1 MASSEVAICNMALG
15 RVGQSIFID
24 SLTENTQAADV
35 CSIFYESC
43 RDATLAD
50 GHWNFATSRVA
61 LADLGTPPTNWLY
74 RYALPTDCLSTQYL
88 VVPGSRI
95 PLSKDRIKFE
105 VSEEDDVRVLYTDQ
119 EEAELVYTKRQENPN
134 MFSPQFVSALA
145 WLLASEIAMP
155 LAAAPA
161 LADKAYKMYLNGI
174 SQAQAA
180 SLREGQSDVEPD
192 CEFLTGRN

>member
-15 RVGQSIFID
+15 RVGISIFID
-24 SLTENTQAADV
+24 ALNENTQAAKV
-35 CSIFYESC
+35 CNIFYGSC
-43 RDATLAD
+43 RDTALAD
-50 GHWNFATSRVA
+50 GNWNFATKRVA

-74 RYALPTDCLSTQYL
+74 RYALPTDCLAARYL
-88 VVPGSRI
+88 TIEGSRN
-95 PLSKDRIKFE
+95 PLAKNRVAFE
-105 VSEEDDVRVLYTDQ
+105 VAEEDNVRVLYTDQ

-134 MFSPQFVSALA
+134 LFSPPFISALA

-155 LAAAPA
+155 LSAAPA
-161 LADKAYKMYLNGI
+161 LTDKAYKMYLNCI

-180 SLREGQSDVEPD
+180 SLRESQGDVEPD